1 MWSDGIAFG
10 DDLNNLRSGYH
21 NSTLHSSPL
30 TPHSTFLTSENS
42 ETAAAEAA
50 AVLRYFRS
58 SPRTYFFA
66 GVFSSTTPITSRIS
80 ISGSIYAPLYR
91 AE

>member
-1 MWSDGIAFG
+1 MVSPSAIN
-10 DDLNNLRSGYH
+10 LNC
-21 NSTLHSSPL
+21 NSVIL
-30 TPHSTFLTSENS
+30 TPNSTFLTSENS

-50 AVLRYFRS
+50 AVLFHFKS

-66 GVFSSTTPITSRIS
+66 GVFISTTPMTSRITM
-80 ISGSIYAPLYR
+80 SGSIYAPLYR